1 MAMTG
6 GTARLVHTGYGGG
19 ASNFPIKLYV
29 YYKTSQSTATNQSTI
44 TCGMY
49 VVTNS
54 GWDIGAW
61 TDSRGSYVGTESNT
75 FDGSIPNFSGT
86 RWLAENKTFTVTH
99 KDDGTGT
106 ATIKW
111 KWGVNSPWGG
121 FENKSGSFSID
132 LPTIARASIPTADP
146 TAVRMGA
153 TVTIK
158 TNRKSTSFTHTLKY
172 TFGGTT
178 ATFAT
183 GVGDSYP
190 WKIPDLAAKCNNAV
204 SASCVIT
211 CETYNGSTHVGTNTC
226 RIDNLSVPLATTPT
240 LPNGDV
246 ILGSGNPVS
255 AVLNSTNFKVTMTY
269 SFGSLKNQPINNE
282 WWATYDLAKQIKDN
296 PSGTGEISCSTWNGN
311 ALVGTKTIS
320 FKAVVPD
327 NSITKPKIDAFT
339 LTPTGNLAS
348 AFSGLYIQGKTGV
361 KAAFTASSVYSTV
374 ASYKLTADGKVYT
387 GNPATSAVIARSGN
401 LDITGTVTDARGFS
415 NTTTKT
421 ITIHE
426 YSKPTLTNII
436 CRRSTDGKVYK
447 DDGTY
452 LHIKATRNYYPLV
465 VDGAQRNHCSI
476 KCRVTPEGGTASE
489 YTLLPAATTSTDT
502 YDAIVP
508 NVTLATDKSYDVQVI
523 VQDEISAKN
532 AYPYPIPTAD
542 VTMHLGHGG
551 YGVAFGKYSEAT
563 AGDKRVEIADD
574 WSLMM
579 GGEKV
584 ADFVVGQG
592 TAGGWSYHKWNSG
605 KCDLYA
611 YHSTTTPIDIEQDG
625 VYRSKP
631 ISVTLPFTVYDITLI
646 ADCCSTSTWASS
658 NTYRASDGTSSI
670 TYLILRGSPYESY
683 SWYTHIHIHGRWK

>member
-29 YYKTSQSTATNQSTI
+29 YYKTSQSTVANQSTI

-86 RWLAENKTFTVTH
+86 RWLVENKTFTVTH

-190 WKIPDLAAKCNNAV
+190 WKIPDLAAKCNNAT
-204 SASCVIT
+204 SGTCTIT

-226 RIDNLSVPLATTPT
+226 SITLSVPLATTPT

-282 WWATYDLAKQIKDN
+282 WWATYDLAKQIKDK

-339 LTPTGNLAS
+339 LTPTSNLAS

-361 KAAFTASSVYSTV
+361 NAAFTASSVYSTV

-387 GNPATSAVIARSGN
+387 GNPATSAVIARSGS

-421 ITIHE
+421 ITVHE
-426 YSKPTLTNII
+426 YSQPTLKNIV
-436 CRRSTDGKVYK
+436 CYRSTGGKEK
-447 DDGTY
+447 ADDGLY
-452 LHIKATRNYYPLV
+452 LYIKATRSYYPLV
-465 VDGAQRNHCSI
+465 VDGTQRNHCTI
-476 KCRVTPEGGTASE
+476 KCRITPEGGSASE
-489 YTLLPAATTSTDT
+489 YILLPAATTSTDT

-508 NVTLATDKSYDVQVI
+508 NVKLYTTKSYDVQVI
-523 VQDEISAKN
+523 VQDEISAEN
-532 AYPYPIPTAD
+532 AYSYPIPTAD
-542 VTMHLGHGG
+542 VTMHLGFGG

-563 AGDKRVEIADD
+563 SDDKRVEIADD

-584 ADFVVGQG
+584 ADFVVEQG
-592 TAGGWSYHKWNSG
+592 TSGIWSYRKWNSG
-605 KCDLYA
+605 RCELYGQ
-611 YHSTTTPIDIEQDG
+611 HTKTTAINTQQSG
-625 VYRSKP
+625 VYRSEV
-631 ISVTLPFTVYDITLI
+631 ITVDLPFNVYDITPFV
-646 ADCCSTSTWASS
+646 DCCEISAWASTT
-658 NTYRASDGTSSI
+658 TYRVIDGNTSI
-670 TYLILRGSPYESY
+670 TYVLLSGATYASYE
-683 SWYTHIHIHGRWK
+683 WNTRIHISGRWK